1 LNHVNYN
8 NLAYAKLMKGTLGI
22 FMILLMT
29 DGIEIRLGD
38 KNNYII
44 LKSKMYHEVLSV

>member
-8 NLAYAKLMKGTLGI
+8 NLAYAKLIKGTLDI

-29 DGIEIRLGD
+29 DIEIRLGD

-44 LKSKMYHEVLSV
+44 LKSKMYREVIPI